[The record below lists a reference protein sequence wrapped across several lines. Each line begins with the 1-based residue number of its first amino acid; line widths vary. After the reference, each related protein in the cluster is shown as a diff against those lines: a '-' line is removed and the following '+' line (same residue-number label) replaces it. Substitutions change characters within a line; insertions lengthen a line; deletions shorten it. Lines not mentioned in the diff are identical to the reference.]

1 MPIATIVAS
10 VVCGSRA
17 NLQLLGFGV

>member
-10 VVCGSRA
+10 TRIW
-17 NLQLLGFGV
+17 